1 MLRRSARQGRCSLCY
16 SFRMDRTR
24 LEYHLAQAESRVI
37 EGENHIA
44 RQRQTIGRLAKD
56 IGQLANGARDLK
68 AAQAVLAQLQATQAS
83 LIAERDRLRAELA
96 IMKSAR
102 ETYLTLPGV
111 SNGGHC
117 LTTRVRCLIVSR
129 MRGLCLMAA

>member
-1 MLRRSARQGRCSLCY
+1 
-16 SFRMDRTR
+16 MDRAR

-56 IGQLANGARDLK
+56 IGQLANGARDRK

-83 LIAERDRLRAELA
+83 RIAERDRLRAELA
-96 IMKSAR
+96 AMK
-102 ETYLTLPGV
+102 
-111 SNGGHC
+111 
-117 LTTRVRCLIVSR
+117 
-129 MRGLCLMAA
+129 